1 MDGGWGDWSDWSKCS
16 VTCGGG
22 ELIRERK
29 CNNPKPAADGKDCE
43 GDEAETKECNPQVCG
58 PEWKP
63 VGCFKNSDRA
73 LDVVL
78 ERVGSKKS
86 ISARYAACTSAAN
99 SADVALFGMDDRR
112 CWTGENAESTF
123 SKYGT
128 SGQCKTK
135 NGLGSGLSESETMF
149 VYEKDA
155 DGDWAQKGCYVNKA
169 SKLALPDS
177 LDDGVDKIQGNDN
190 IFLYCKEKAE
200 SLGHELFGVDDKI
213 CWADNDGENKYDRYG
228 KSSTCSVSKSGNGSG
243 KEING
248 DMFVYKYE

>member
-1 MDGGWGDWSDWSKCS
+1 MRKFPAPWRNTHNIFFFVFSK
-16 VTCGGG
+16 
-22 ELIRERK
+22 
-29 CNNPKPAADGKDCE
+29 A
-43 GDEAETKECNPQVCG
+43 
-58 PEWKP
+58 EWKP

-78 ERVGSKKS
+78 ERVGSKNS

-99 SADVALFGMDDRR
+99 SEDVALFGMDDRR

-155 DGDWAQKGCYVNKA
+155 DGKKTF
-169 SKLALPDS
+169 
-177 LDDGVDKIQGNDN
+177 
-190 IFLYCKEKAE
+190 FL
-200 SLGHELFGVDDKI
+200 LH
-213 CWADNDGENKYDRYG
+213 
-228 KSSTCSVSKSGNGSG
+228 SV
-243 KEING
+243 
-248 DMFVYKYE
+248 FW

>member
-1 MDGGWGDWSDWSKCS
+1 MGRVSCNGQVSRSLEEYSQYFFFVFSK
-16 VTCGGG
+16 
-22 ELIRERK
+22 
-29 CNNPKPAADGKDCE
+29 A
-43 GDEAETKECNPQVCG
+43 
-58 PEWKP
+58 EWKP

-78 ERVGSKKS
+78 ERVGSKNS

-99 SADVALFGMDDRR
+99 SEDVALFGMDDRR

-155 DGDWAQKGCYVNKA
+155 DGEKTFFFYSILFSGE
-169 SKLALPDS
+169 
-177 LDDGVDKIQGNDN
+177 
-190 IFLYCKEKAE
+190 KET
-200 SLGHELFGVDDKI
+200 G
-213 CWADNDGENKYDRYG
+213 
-228 KSSTCSVSKSGNGSG
+228 
-243 KEING
+243 
-248 DMFVYKYE
+248 

>member
-1 MDGGWGDWSDWSKCS
+1 MGRIFCNAQVSRSLEEYSQYFFFVFSK
-16 VTCGGG
+16 
-22 ELIRERK
+22 
-29 CNNPKPAADGKDCE
+29 A
-43 GDEAETKECNPQVCG
+43 
-58 PEWKP
+58 EWKP

-123 SKYGT
+123 SQYGT

-155 DGDWAQKGCYVNKA
+155 DGKKTFFCTPFCFLVKR
-169 SKLALPDS
+169 KL
-177 LDDGVDKIQGNDN
+177 GNDVLMRA
-190 IFLYCKEKAE
+190 IKQ
-200 SLGHELFGVDDKI
+200 
-213 CWADNDGENKYDRYG
+213 
-228 KSSTCSVSKSGNGSG
+228 
-243 KEING
+243 
-248 DMFVYKYE
+248 

>member
-1 MDGGWGDWSDWSKCS
+1 MITTS
-16 VTCGGG
+16 VTVRHRPLEIWKETEYNAYFSWNHRGTQRAFREVGF
-22 ELIRERK
+22 LILLTIFHK
-29 CNNPKPAADGKDCE
+29 
-43 GDEAETKECNPQVCG
+43 
-58 PEWKP
+58 
-63 VGCFKNSDRA
+63 
-73 LDVVL
+73 
-78 ERVGSKKS
+78 
-86 ISARYAACTSAAN
+86 
-99 SADVALFGMDDRR
+99 
-112 CWTGENAESTF
+112 
-123 SKYGT
+123 
-128 SGQCKTK
+128 
-135 NGLGSGLSESETMF
+135 
-149 VYEKDA
+149 
-155 DGDWAQKGCYVNKA
+155 GDWAQKGCYVNKA